1 MSKYIFIFNSCWIII
16 VQNWIYLSTFIQC
29 YDAIY
34 TFYLVIGR
42 IKILYIETANDKLH
56 VNLIV

>member
-42 IKILYIETANDKLH
+42 IKILYIETANDKLY